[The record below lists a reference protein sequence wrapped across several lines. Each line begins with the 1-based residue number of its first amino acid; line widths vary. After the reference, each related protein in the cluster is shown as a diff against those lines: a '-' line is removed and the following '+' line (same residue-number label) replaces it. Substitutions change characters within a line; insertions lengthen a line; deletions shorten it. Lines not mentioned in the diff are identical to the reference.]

1 MIENL
6 MQHVLLQFSR
16 NSGSTKTIQWGV
28 QTVLRFF
35 VSMKSLRQH
44 QKLHLDKFVEKKH
57 LAKHFVMY

>member
-28 QTVLRFF
+28 QAVLRFF
-35 VSMKSLRQH
+35 VSMKSLRQQH
-44 QKLHLDKFVEKKH
+44 QKLPLNKFVEKNTSQNIS
-57 LAKHFVMY
+57 